1 MPRGIPWF
9 LPLVLLMGVAAAF
22 APSTR
27 LVRRGFTSGQCSRPP
42 LKMVRKS
49 EKNRQASSKYFLT
62 NRSHCNCFVRF
73 HEKTVRMEVTLDAAT
88 VSLVSVLAF
97 GGGGLALLFNVVNAK
112 LDSVQTNLKNDLK
125 EAQTKSEAHFNTIIS
140 SQKKVARKIR
150 KAFEDDDD

>member
-9 LPLVLLMGVAAAF
+9 LPLILLMGVAAAF

-27 LVRRGFTSGQCSRPP
+27 LVRRGFTSGQCSWPP

-73 HEKTVRMEVTLDAAT
+73 QEKTVRMEVTLDAAT

-112 LDSVQTNLKNDLK
+112 LDSVQINL
-125 EAQTKSEAHFNTIIS
+125 
-140 SQKKVARKIR
+140 
-150 KAFEDDDD
+150 